1 MSNHTSIDTGMLDV
15 SIHKVNTNEVRYT
28 QLEKNMIL
36 LRERMNLLESNNA
49 KQMQNEIEKLDYKE
63 AQLEKTNST
72 SIQEIGKRERQFEN
86 TTIHDMQLLK
96 DRMFALADGLSK
108 VKGKEDL
115 FKAAKHALL
124 NSHIP
129 NVRLATDSTNP
140 YIIE

>member
-72 SIQEIGKRERQFEN
+72 SIQEIGKIERQFEN
-86 TTIHDMQLLK
+86 TTIHDM
-96 DRMFALADGLSK
+96 
-108 VKGKEDL
+108 
-115 FKAAKHALL
+115 
-124 NSHIP
+124 
-129 NVRLATDSTNP
+129 
-140 YIIE
+140 